1 MRSRASAFVVL
12 VVIAGCS
19 PKIGVRPPE
28 PGHDAGTSEP
38 GWPDDAGPTGVE
50 HDAGPGAS
58 DSSWYVDSDGDGV
71 ADAVEVHAGTDPR
84 DGSESPRTRGD
95 FFFVVPYESDP
106 EPPRDTMVFGTA
118 IQRADVHFM
127 IDTSISMQH
136 YIHGI
141 RYALTSHIIP
151 GVAAA
156 IPDVWLGVGQFDVC
170 PTSGF
175 RPGICRGIT
184 MDARSTG
191 DAVAVTAA
199 LDTLTADCAPVNE
212 PYAQAAW
219 LWATG
224 DTSRFPGMSASSCAA
239 GTIGLGCVR
248 GDALPILVVVG
259 DEGFAE
265 SYRTATSACEDGRC
279 AACARFPSSS
289 DIISAFAAIRG
300 RLVVLGPTGTSPE
313 WGPIVTAT
321 GAVDESG
328 RPLIFPD
335 AGVSTTVDG
344 AVVDALARLA
354 ASTPLDVSARAVDL
368 DDDGID
374 ATVFVERIEPNVT
387 GGVADRR
394 DPSRVCVGGLP
405 TADAD
410 GDGRAETFPRVRP
423 GTPVCFDIVV
433 RRNGSVPPAAEPRI
447 VRGAIE
453 VVGDGVTVLD
463 RRTVYFLVPAESGG
477 PILI

>member
-1 MRSRASAFVVL
+1 M
-12 VVIAGCS
+12 
-19 PKIGVRPPE
+19 
-28 PGHDAGTSEP
+28 
-38 GWPDDAGPTGVE
+38 
-50 HDAGPGAS
+50 
-58 DSSWYVDSDGDGV
+58 
-71 ADAVEVHAGTDPR
+71 
-84 DGSESPRTRGD
+84 
-95 FFFVVPYESDP
+95 
-106 EPPRDTMVFGTA
+106 
-118 IQRADVHFM
+118 
-127 IDTSISMQH
+127 
-136 YIHGI
+136 
-141 RYALTSHIIP
+141 
-151 GVAAA
+151 
-156 IPDVWLGVGQFDVC
+156 
-170 PTSGF
+170 
-175 RPGICRGIT
+175 
-184 MDARSTG
+184 
-191 DAVAVTAA
+191 
-199 LDTLTADCAPVNE
+199 
-212 PYAQAAW
+212 
-219 LWATG
+219 
-224 DTSRFPGMSASSCAA
+224 
-239 GTIGLGCVR
+239 
-248 GDALPILVVVG
+248 
-259 DEGFAE
+259 
-265 SYRTATSACEDGRC
+265 
-279 AACARFPSSS
+279 
-289 DIISAFAAIRG
+289 
-300 RLVVLGPTGTSPE
+300 LGPTGTSPE

-374 ATVFVERIEPNVT
+374 ATVFVERIEPNVA

-433 RRNGSVPPAAEPRI
+433 RRNGSVPAAAEPRI